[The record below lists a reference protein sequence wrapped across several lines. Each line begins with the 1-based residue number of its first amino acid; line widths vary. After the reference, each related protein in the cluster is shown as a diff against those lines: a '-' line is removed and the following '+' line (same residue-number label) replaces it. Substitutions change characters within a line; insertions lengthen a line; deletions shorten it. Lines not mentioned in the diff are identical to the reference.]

1 MQTVA
6 DKPGTYDRY
15 SSFILLEMEKR
26 TATATNVY
34 TSTFYRFT
42 TAPRDITYSGAAG
55 WDRPA
60 VGAVFTAKGLQL
72 GAIVMNSAMNG
83 AAQAVFGDQDDTI
96 KSIVLLN
103 NMDGWRVRIW
113 EAGTPGDGTFSVTWI
128 KLLIG
133 GFTEDSEWDLEG
145 GDDVTI
151 DIGQSNPQI
160 TSGLR
165 QRFGPGCAHRFGD
178 ARCAYPTPEST
189 TCNRTWTRCGELAN
203 LPRYGGYR
211 KIPTAGERLPM
222 WGGANVELQPRSTY
236 YPPAP
241 EV

>member
-1 MQTVA
+1 MKTITG
-6 DKPGTYDRY
+6 KPGTYDRF

-42 TAPRDITYSGAAG
+42 TAPRDITYSLAAG

-60 VGAVFTAKGLQL
+60 VGAVFTAKGLNL
-72 GAIVMNSAMNG
+72 GAIVMNSGMTG
-83 AAQAVFGDQDDTI
+83 AVQATFGDQDDAI
-96 KSIVLLN
+96 KSIALVN
-103 NMDGWRVRIW
+103 DMVDWRVRIW
-113 EAGTPGDGTFSVTWI
+113 EAGTAGDGTFTVTWI
-128 KLLIG
+128 SLLVG
-133 GFTEDSEWDLEG
+133 GYTEGFEWDVEDG
-145 GDDVTI
+145 NEVTI

-160 TSGLR
+160 TAGLR
-165 QRFGPGCAHRFGD
+165 QRFGPGCPHRFGD
-178 ARCAYPTPEST
+178 ARCAYPTPELT
-189 TCNRTWTRCGELAN
+189 TCNRTWTRCGELGN
-203 LPRYGGYR
+203 RLRYGGYR
-211 KIPTAGERLPM
+211 KIPTAGEKLPM